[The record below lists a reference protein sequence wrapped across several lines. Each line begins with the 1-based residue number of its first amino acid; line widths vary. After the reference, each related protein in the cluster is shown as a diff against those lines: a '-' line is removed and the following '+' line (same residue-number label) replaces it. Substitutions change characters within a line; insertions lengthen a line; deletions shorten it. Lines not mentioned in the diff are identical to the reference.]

1 MLATAS
7 RFITDYSDRIFF
19 ASSRHNARARRAD
32 TRGAMASLV
41 RSVSVARLGAARR
54 EMRCARRATAV
65 VPRSRVTRARVRA
78 APGDRSAAFA
88 PTRTRSRWASRAA
101 TPRSGE
107 EAAAVPATAT
117 EDRSGIHPEILLLGT
132 VLTNAAYETA
142 AWAYDGYDGIGVPD
156 DEATP
161 LQNAFGAVFT
171 IFCGWYFLRV
181 VKKRGNR
188 AKEFR
193 VANTLPVRSRPPAP
207 QTSII
212 QTPPP
217 RTQHAHLP

>member
-1 MLATAS
+1 
-7 RFITDYSDRIFF
+7 
-19 ASSRHNARARRAD
+19 
-32 TRGAMASLV
+32 MASLV
-41 RSVSVARLGAARR
+41 SSVSVAWLGAARR
-54 EMRCARRATAV
+54 EVRCVRRAV
-65 VPRSRVTRARVRA
+65 VPRSRVTRARVQ
-78 APGDRSAAFA
+78 APPGVGSAHA
-88 PTRTRSRWASRAA
+88 PARTRARWASRAA
-101 TPRSGE
+101 TPRRGE
-107 EAAAVPATAT
+107 EVPAVPETAT
-117 EDRSGIHPEILLLGT
+117 EDRSGIHSEILLLGT

-217 RTQHAHLP
+217 RTQHAYLP